1 MEVDLQAVRRV
12 FKDVLNGR
20 MLREQAD
27 RWAYAVVREEETG
40 VVTYSPPHERER
52 IWAGV
57 MYLYGIDTM
66 KAPNAYLHSN
76 DDIREAM
83 MARLG
88 GVGDNLAG
96 DDSAGTRAA
105 VAMLGRK
112 SQCLAA
118 NRTSILALKL
128 PFSQV
133 SESMG
138 NHDSNIVDAGSVD

>member
-20 MLREQAD
+20 MSREQAD

-40 VVTYSPPHERER
+40 VVTYSPSRERER

-66 KAPNAYLHSN
+66 KARNAYLHSN

-83 MARLG
+83 MAILCG
-88 GVGDNLAG
+88 SDDELAG
-96 DDSAGTRAA
+96 DDSASLGAA
-105 VAMLGRK
+105 VATLGRK
-112 SQCLAA
+112 
-118 NRTSILALKL
+118 
-128 PFSQV
+128 
-133 SESMG
+133 
-138 NHDSNIVDAGSVD
+138 